1 MTKGK
6 TDLASQLLEQHVK
19 HELAS
24 LKGAKLR
31 KFLSRSWMRFGVT
44 PVK

>member
-31 KFLSRSWMRFGVT
+31 KFLEQELDAIWG
-44 PVK
+44 